1 MLKLTNV
8 SKKYKDHIVF
18 NSVSIDM
25 SNSGIY
31 IFQGIN
37 GSGKSTI
44 LKVLAGIIYKTDG
57 RMEKDVS
64 ISYLPDKFNMPKLMK
79 AKNYIYN
86 VLSMNNLENMTDEL
100 ISKFQIPNKRIGDL
114 SKGNQQKLGLLQV
127 LYNEADCYILDEP
140 LDGLDD
146 FAKHLIKDIIKEYI
160 EKGKI
165 IILSLHGKNLFN
177 DLKPIV
183 FDIKDGF
190 INPKARRKKKEEN
203 IEDEEKELQDEII
216 DITVS

>member
-18 NSVSIDM
+18 NSVTIDM
-25 SNSGIY
+25 SKPGLY

-44 LKVLAGIIYKTDG
+44 LKVLCGVIYKSEGKMDN
-57 RMEKDVS
+57 DVS

-79 AKNYIYN
+79 TKAYVDCI
-86 VLSMNNLENMTDEL
+86 LSMYGINEKCDEL

-127 LYNEADCYILDEP
+127 LYNEADCYVLDEP

-146 FAKHLIKDIIKEYI
+146 FAKHLVKDIVKEYI
-160 EKGKI
+160 DKGKI
-165 IILSLHGKNLFN
+165 IIMSLHGKNLFN
-177 DLKPIV
+177 ELKPTI

-190 INPKARRKKKEEN
+190 INAKAKRKKKE
-203 IEDEEKELQDEII
+203 DDLDGEEKEL
-216 DITVS
+216 

>member
-8 SKKYKDHIVF
+8 SKKYRDHVVF
-18 NSVSIDM
+18 NNVTIDA
-25 SNSGIY
+25 SNPGIY

-37 GSGKSTI
+37 GSGKSTV
-44 LKVLAGIIYKTDG
+44 LKVLAGVIYKSDG
-57 RMEKDVS
+57 KFLHDVS

-79 AKNYIYN
+79 VRAYVKNILKMYEKE
-86 VLSMNNLENMTDEL
+86 NLADEL

-146 FAKHLIKDIIKEYI
+146 FAKHLVKDIIREYA
-160 EKGKI
+160 ENGKI

-177 DLKPIV
+177 DLKPTV

-190 INPKARRKKKEEN
+190 INAKKKKKKGE
-203 IEDEEKELQDEII
+203 ILDEEKELQSDESN
-216 DITVS
+216 VSLS

>member
-18 NSVSIDM
+18 NSVTIDM
-25 SNSGIY
+25 SEPNIY
-31 IFQGIN
+31 VFQGIN

-44 LKVLAGIIYKTDG
+44 LKVLAGIIYKSEG
-57 RMEKDVS
+57 RMEKNVT

-79 AKNYIYN
+79 AKSYVYN
-86 VLSMNNLENMTDEL
+86 ILKMRDLSDLTDEL

-146 FAKHLIKDIIKEYI
+146 FAKHLVKDIIKEYK
-160 EKGKI
+160 ENGKI
-165 IILSLHGKNLFN
+165 IIMSLHGKNLFN
-177 DLKPIV
+177 DLKPVV

-190 INPKARRKKKEEN
+190 INTKSKRKKKEE
-203 IEDEEKELQDEII
+203 IKDEEKELQDNIS
-216 DITVS
+216 DITIS